1 MKIYS
6 KNKDISNLV
15 KKIII
20 SGWQYHRGKK
30 HRLLI
35 APSGNK
41 LTIPSTPS
49 DYRAFY
55 NFRQQ
60 VKALSIKGI
69 NYET

>member
-1 MKIYS
+1 M
-6 KNKDISNLV
+6 
-15 KKIII
+15 II

-30 HRLLI
+30 HGLLI